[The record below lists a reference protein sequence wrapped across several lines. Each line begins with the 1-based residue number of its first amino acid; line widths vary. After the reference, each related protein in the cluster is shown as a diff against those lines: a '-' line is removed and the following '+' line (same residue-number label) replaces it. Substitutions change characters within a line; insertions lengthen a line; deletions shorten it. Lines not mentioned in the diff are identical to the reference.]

1 MSKRTQRILPILL
14 IFAGVFVAIRYLFPL
29 FFPFLLGAGLALA
42 AEPLTKLLCKKL
54 PRSISTA
61 LSVTVAFGILAL
73 TLVFLGALLV
83 RQLRLLP
90 DIVPEL
96 EQAASTGMDTISRFL
111 QELTYGAPGNLGNYL
126 RQNISEFFSGG
137 NALLDKVSGY
147 LLSWAG
153 TVLSHVPDSALGIGT
168 ALISSYMIA
177 AKLPRLK
184 KAVIAFSQRPW
195 LSQSMD
201 ALKRLRSALGG
212 WLLAQAKLSVITCL
226 ILGAGFWI
234 LRISHWPL
242 WASLVALVDAF
253 PILGTGTVLIP
264 WSLACLIQGDPPR
277 GIGLLGV
284 YAVVTIVRSVMEPRL
299 VGKQLGLDPLATLFA
314 LYAGYR
320 FWGLAGM
327 LLSPMVAA
335 MAVQMLPRGEMQ

>member
-1 MSKRTQRILPILL
+1 MSKRPQHIFPVLL
-14 IFAGVFVAIRYLFPL
+14 IFAGVFVVIRYLFPL

-54 PRSISTA
+54 PRSLSAA
-61 LSVTVAFGILAL
+61 LSVTASFGILAL

-96 EQAASTGMDTISRFL
+96 ELAASTGMDTISRWL
-111 QELTYGAPGNLGNYL
+111 QGLTYGAPGNLGSYL
-126 RQNISEFFSGG
+126 RKNISEFFSGG
-137 NALLDKVSGY
+137 NALLDRVSGY

-184 KAVIAFSQRPW
+184 KAVANLAERPW
-195 LSQSMD
+195 LSHSLA
-201 ALKRLRSALGG
+201 ALNRLRRALGG
-212 WLLAQAKLSVITCL
+212 WLLAQAKLSGITCL
-226 ILGAGFWI
+226 ILAVGFWI

-242 WASLVALVDAF
+242 WAILVALVDAF

-264 WSLACLIQGDPPR
+264 WSLTCLLQGDPPR
-277 GIGLLGV
+277 GIGLLGI

-299 VGKQLGLDPLATLFA
+299 VGKQLGLDPLATLFV

-335 MAVQMLPRGEMQ
+335 MAVQMLPRGDGQ